1 MNRIL
6 AIGLLCLNLMA
17 CGSEDAPKRTSD
29 QNRAALLVRQA
40 SEHIP
45 QGRYQAAIAP
55 MADAIVLEPANTE
68 YRLLHCL
75 LLERTEAALAETKRC
90 YADVVNLF
98 SKEGP
103 PCDQN
108 MNCVIAS
115 LLAESDQAEATKRAF
130 LAQPVPQAE
139 AEMRQYVLE
148 DFDRRSY
155 LNAIFP

>member
-1 MNRIL
+1 
-6 AIGLLCLNLMA
+6 
-17 CGSEDAPKRTSD
+17 
-29 QNRAALLVRQA
+29 
-40 SEHIP
+40 
-45 QGRYQAAIAP
+45 
-55 MADAIVLEPANTE
+55 MADAIVLDPANTE